1 MYKKLMVIFLL
12 GALGVGALSA
22 KDLTGRIG
30 IGIEPP
36 KLSFRYW
43 LSGFALDAQLGIL
56 NLVAPEGQDMAVYLG
71 TDFILPLV
79 KEKRMHLS
87 GVAGIEI
94 QNLTGDKTILIPLCF
109 EAEYFPA
116 GLQNL
121 AFTLKGNIVSITV
134 SPDVVINLGFTS
146 FPGFGFHY
154 YF

>member
-1 MYKKLMVIFLL
+1 MVIFLL

-56 NLVAPEGQDMAVYLG
+56 NLVAPEGQDMAVDIG
-71 TDFILPLV
+71 VDFIFPLI
-79 KEKRMHLS
+79 KEERMHFS

-121 AFTLKGNIVSITV
+121 AFILKGYIADITI
-134 SPDVVINLGFTS
+134 SPDIIIHLGITPHS
-146 FPGFGFHY
+146 GLGFHY

>member
-1 MYKKLMVIFLL
+1 MYKKLMVIFL
-12 GALGVGALSA
+12 VGCLFGGFLSA
-22 KDLTGRIG
+22 KDLTGRVGMGAEI
-30 IGIEPP
+30 PR
-36 KLSFRYW
+36 LSFRFW
-43 LSGFALDAQLGIL
+43 LVGFALDAQLGIL
-56 NLVAPEGQDMAVYLG
+56 NLVAPEGQDISVDIG
-71 TDFILPLV
+71 VDFIFPLI
-79 KEKRMHLS
+79 KEERMHFS

-94 QNLTGDKTILIPLCF
+94 QTFKEELSTIIPCGF